1 MCGGRWAWAAGIIGG
16 KAWRRE
22 AGRGL
27 RVWARLGG
35 SGTTQRAHQ
44 PGEWQCASWGVGGVE
59 GVSVARPSLHAAP
72 PSLTCSPAPASSLRR
87 VASCKGVREGVSVGV
102 CLASVCVTHHAHTFT
117 RQSHARPC
125 TPALGFVGPATL
137 PYLRVGGGRCVCV
150 PSTCG
155 TVSPPSLRSFNLAF
169 YATLT

>member
-1 MCGGRWAWAAGIIGG
+1 MGSGCGPGWEGAAPHKGLTSLESGSAQAGVWAGSRACPWLAPRSTPPLPHSLAPQLRP
-16 KAWRRE
+16 RRF
-22 AGRGL
+22 AVSRLARGL
-27 RVWARLGG
+27 
-35 SGTTQRAHQ
+35 
-44 PGEWQCASWGVGGVE
+44 
-59 GVSVARPSLHAAP
+59 
-72 PSLTCSPAPASSLRR
+72 
-87 VASCKGVREGVSVGV
+87 REGVSVGV

-137 PYLRVGGGRCVCV
+137 PRLRVGGGRCVCV

-155 TVSPPSLRSFNLAF
+155 TVSSPSLRSSTLAF